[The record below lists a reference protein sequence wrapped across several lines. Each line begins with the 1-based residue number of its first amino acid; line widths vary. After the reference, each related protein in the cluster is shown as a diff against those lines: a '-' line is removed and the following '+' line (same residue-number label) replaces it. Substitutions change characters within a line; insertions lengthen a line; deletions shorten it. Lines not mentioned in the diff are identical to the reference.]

1 MFLKYPK
8 LVYGVAT
15 YISHYDRAAEIH
27 SANKD
32 MNEVFVKCMYIITK
46 IMMVYYLYCIGH
58 ILIFTYAVYT

>member
-15 YISHYDRAAEIH
+15 YITHYDRAAEIH

-32 MNEVFVKCMYIITK
+32 MNEFLLNTCI
-46 IMMVYYLYCIGH
+46 YLPK
-58 ILIFTYAVYT
+58 